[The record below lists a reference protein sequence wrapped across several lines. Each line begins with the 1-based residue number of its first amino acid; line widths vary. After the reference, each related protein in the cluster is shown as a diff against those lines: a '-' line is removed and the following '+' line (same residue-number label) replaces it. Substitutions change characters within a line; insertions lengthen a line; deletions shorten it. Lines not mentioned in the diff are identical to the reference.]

1 MKKIE
6 VKILGLSYSQ
16 SQMGSYVVVLSAKKG
31 GKKLPIIIKPAE
43 AQQIAMKV
51 EGLKSQRP
59 LTHDLFFTLASSFSI
74 DLQQVFIYSIAEG
87 IFYTKLITSNGVEEV
102 EIDCCVGDGL
112 ALALS
117 FGSPI
122 FVSKEVLD
130 SAGIEINDDG
140 SLTQEDEAEA
150 ELVENVVDENPKK
163 KKAQKSSVVSVEDLE
178 KMMEEAI
185 ASEQY
190 EIAAELR
197 DRIQMLKDK
206 QAK

>member
-51 EGLKSQRP
+51 EGLKSPRP

-74 DLQQVFIYSIAEG
+74 DLQQVYIYSIAEG
-87 IFYTKLITSNGVEEV
+87 IFYTKLITSNGVEEI
-102 EIDCCVGDGL
+102 ELDCCVGDGL
-112 ALALS
+112 ALSLS
-117 FGSPI
+117 FGCPI

-140 SLTQEDEAEA
+140 TPVQEEDGTEP
-150 ELVENVVDENPKK
+150 ELVENVVDDAPKK
-163 KKAQKSSVVSVEDLE
+163 KKSQKSSVVSVEDLE

-197 DRIQMLKDK
+197 DRIQSLKETK
-206 QAK
+206 

>member
-16 SQMGSYVVVLSAKKG
+16 SQMGSYIVVLSSKKSAKKI
-31 GKKLPIIIKPAE
+31 PIIIKPTE

-59 LTHDLFFTLASSFSI
+59 LTHDLFFNLASSFSI

-87 IFYTKLITSNGVEEV
+87 IFYTKLIISNGLKKVEV
-102 EIDCCVGDGL
+102 DCCVGDGL

-117 FGSPI
+117 FSCPI
-122 FVSKEVLD
+122 FVSQEVLD
-130 SAGIEINDDG
+130 QSGIEINDDG
-140 SLTQEDEAEA
+140 VFEKEEENEADS
-150 ELVENVVDENPKK
+150 ELVGNTSNVNPKNK
-163 KKAQKSSVVSVEDLE
+163 KVKKPAIVSIEDLE

-185 ASEQY
+185 SSEQY

-197 DRIQMLKDK
+197 DRIQSLKGIK
-206 QAK
+206 